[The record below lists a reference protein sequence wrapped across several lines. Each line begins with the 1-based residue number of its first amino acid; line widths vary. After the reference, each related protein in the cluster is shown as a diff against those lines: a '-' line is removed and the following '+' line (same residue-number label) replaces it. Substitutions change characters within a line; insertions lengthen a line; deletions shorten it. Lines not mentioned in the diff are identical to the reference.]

1 MSETSKT
8 DWRKFR
14 KSTHLASPDLEI
26 MKSEGKSLI
35 FTIKEVKHEK
45 GVNVSGNKMDGFF
58 CYFVEDIKPMKINN
72 TNLKMLSKFAKK
84 NGIKSTDI
92 FMVENYK
99 GLLIEL
105 YVDHNV
111 KFMGSIT
118 DGVRIRPVQPVKQK
132 PVLDPKSP
140 KWEAA
145 KAQVL
150 EKKATFES
158 LNKHYSITKENFDL
172 LCRG

>member
-1 MSETSKT
+1 MSEEIKT

-26 MKSEGKSLI
+26 MLQDGKLLN

-45 GVNVSGNKMDGFF
+45 NVMVSGTKMDGFF
-58 CYFVEDIKPMKINN
+58 CYFVEGIKPMKINN

-84 NGIKSTDI
+84 KGIKATDI

-105 YVDHNV
+105 YVDNNV
-111 KFMGSIT
+111 SFMGGVV

-132 PVLDPKSP
+132 PVLDEKSG
-140 KWEAA
+140 KWEMA
-145 KAQVL
+145 K
-150 EKKATFES
+150 EKVKGGMTFID
-158 LNKHYSITKENFDL
+158 LNKHYSITQENYDL
-172 LCRG
+172 LCG

>member
-26 MKSEGKSLI
+26 MISEGKSLN
-35 FTIKEVKHEK
+35 FTIKDVKHEK
-45 GVNVSGNKMDGFF
+45 GVNVSGNKTDGFF
-58 CYFVEDIKPMKINN
+58 CYFVEDIKPLKINN

-84 NGIKSTDI
+84 NGVKSNDI

-99 GLLIEL
+99 GLYIEL

-111 KFMGSIT
+111 KHMGAIV
-118 DGVRIRPVQPVKQK
+118 DGIRIRPVQPVKAK
-132 PVLDPKSP
+132 PVLDPKSD
-140 KWEAA
+140 KWATA
-145 KAQVL
+145 KDKV
-150 EKKATFES
+150 KDGMTFEA
-158 LNKHYSITKENFDL
+158 LNKHYSITQENYDL